1 MIVDAKKDGNGNIII
16 TEDSFEYLLNCL
28 DNQKFLHEMNDI
40 NRKENQKTIDNF
52 NNSCRDILHQKY
64 ILDTIEDG
72 YYLVKKYNNQDTIT
86 PWSGNDVGL
95 VYELFKDTIR
105 KYEENID
112 LLPLDG
118 SEDIKT
124 GTKPI
129 GKTKDGWLVVE
140 TEPQPWLIERPL
152 RMDYEVL
159 TISEDGKKNRVWKL
173 EEIEKIT
180 KILNNE

>member
-1 MIVDAKKDGNGNIII
+1 MKLDAKKDGNGNIII

-95 VYELFKDTIR
+95 VYELFKDTIMICD
-105 KYEENID
+105 KNTENNIEE
-112 LLPLDG
+112 
-118 SEDIKT
+118 
-124 GTKPI
+124 
-129 GKTKDGWLVVE
+129 KDGWFAVE
-140 TEPQPWLIERPL
+140 CDKKPWLIERTL